1 MTDRTVK
8 VLFVCLGNICR
19 SPMAEAVFR
28 ERINSDGLENRV
40 EVTSCGT
47 GDWHV
52 GSPPHEGTRRIL
64 DEKRISYKGQRAK
77 QLKANENTAYDYIV
91 AMDRQ
96 NVADLVDAG
105 VPQERINL
113 LSDFISDKR
122 GLEVPDPYYH
132 NNFEEVYDLI
142 SEGSE
147 GLLQDI
153 LARYPERE

>member
-1 MTDRTVK
+1 MHGDVR

-28 ERINSDGLENRV
+28 NRV
-40 EVTSCGT
+40 KEEGLSEHVCVSSCGT

-52 GSPPHEGTRRIL
+52 GSPPHKGTRHLL
-64 DEKRISYKGQRAK
+64 DQKGISYDGMRAK
-77 QLKANENTAYDYIV
+77 QLDADEIESYDYIV

-96 NVADLVDAG
+96 NVADLIDAG

-122 GLEVPDPYYH
+122 GLEVPDPYFH
-132 NNFEEVYDLI
+132 DNFDVVYELVDQ
-142 SEGSE
+142 GSE
-147 GLLQDI
+147 GLLRHI
-153 LARYPERE
+153 LASQEVRT